1 MAHCEL
7 YKFNDPKIPECFVKN
22 AVRKLQ
28 KMVADL
34 RAQLAEKDMLV
45 VDLRAQLADK
55 DMLLLHM
62 GMLPDSEI
70 GAENDA
76 LPEEKVKE
84 QAAKEVK
91 EKVAKEKAVKV
102 KLNCCFPKSAICALL
117 FIVIAWCINSRICL
131 TDVGVMDVV
140 QNW

>member
-1 MAHCEL
+1 VAHCEL

-28 KMVADL
+28 KMVA
-34 RAQLAEKDMLV
+34 
-45 VDLRAQLADK
+45 DLRAQLADK

>member
-1 MAHCEL
+1 VAHCEL
-7 YKFNDPKIPECFVKN
+7 YKFNDPKIPEGFVKN

-45 VDLRAQLADK
+45 ADLRAQLADK

-62 GMLPDSEI
+62 GMPPDSEI

-76 LPEEKVKE
+76 LPEEKSLCFFVYLSYI
-84 QAAKEVK
+84 
-91 EKVAKEKAVKV
+91 AV
-102 KLNCCFPKSAICALL
+102 CSAIITDLRWPCLVSAQCSRSLKLTAFETRLL
-117 FIVIAWCINSRICL
+117 A
-131 TDVGVMDVV
+131 
-140 QNW
+140 Q

>member
-1 MAHCEL
+1 VAHCEL

-34 RAQLAEKDMLV
+34 RAQLA
-45 VDLRAQLADK
+45 DK

-76 LPEEKVKE
+76 LPEEKSLCFFVYLSYI
-84 QAAKEVK
+84 
-91 EKVAKEKAVKV
+91 AV
-102 KLNCCFPKSAICALL
+102 CSAIITDLRWPCLVSAQCSRSLKLTAFETRLL
-117 FIVIAWCINSRICL
+117 A
-131 TDVGVMDVV
+131 
-140 QNW
+140 Q